1 MTRFLTISTVLGL
14 TGLVVAMLTALAGTA
29 SSLVVLGFSM
39 MALGFAGAVIG
50 AAASLGR
57 IWETAR

>member
-14 TGLVVAMLTALAGTA
+14 AGLVVAMLTALAGTA

-39 MALGFAGAVIG
+39 IALGFAGAVIG